1 MYKEF
6 IIEINLSALKYIN
19 GKEIKM
25 FQKYLMN
32 LTNEYFKSKHKR
44 FDLKL
49 KNPTH
54 SGQLICEGNKNL
66 DVYFHVS
73 K

>member
-1 MYKEF
+1 MHKEF

-32 LTNEYFKSKHKR
+32 LINEYFK
-44 FDLKL
+44 
-49 KNPTH
+49 
-54 SGQLICEGNKNL
+54 
-66 DVYFHVS
+66 
-73 K
+73 